1 MDSNNSD
8 SSSPDAWSDFT
19 TPTMKWFFRLLFSA
33 ILLLGILGNG
43 AVCTA
48 IVVKQRLRTTSN
60 LLVLN
65 LSAADFIFVAL
76 YTPTQLSFFE
86 NNYSWEM
93 GDAVCKLAYTVLPAC
108 LSSTVGTLLCIALL
122 RYKAVSNPFHAR
134 VGLSYKTTAIVIT
147 VIWLLSLLTGFPV
160 LLDAKTATYQDKIF
174 CDEVWPADK
183 PYKEV
188 YWIFIFLI
196 QYAVPL
202 VAIVFL
208 SIATVVHVKR
218 SSARVL
224 PSASTINQN
233 YDNSSIASVLNASV
247 RQRRRQE
254 TNMSRVLTCL
264 VILYAICMLP
274 QHLVFFW
281 LTYGDLL
288 KQKYSLYIF
297 TVANIFPIANSAL
310 NSLIYGSLHKELKA
324 GFKNCLKCT

>member
-1 MDSNNSD
+1 MDANNT
-8 SSSPDAWSDFT
+8 SSSTPDAWSDLT

-43 AVCTA
+43 AVCLA
-48 IVVKQRLRTTSN
+48 IVLKRRLQRSQN

-93 GDAVCKLAYTVLPAC
+93 GDAVCKLAYTFLPAC
-108 LSSTVGTLLCIALL
+108 LSSTVGTLLCIAVM
-122 RYKAVSNPFHAR
+122 RYKAVSHPIHAR
-134 VGLSYKTTAIVIT
+134 VGLSSRTTTVVIA
-147 VIWLLSLLTGFPV
+147 VIWLFSLLTGLPV
-160 LLDAKTATYQDKIF
+160 LLVAKTTTYKDKIF
-174 CDEVWPADK
+174 CDELWPIDK

-202 VAIVFL
+202 VIITFL
-208 SIATVVHVKR
+208 SIATVVKVKR
-218 SSARVL
+218 SRARVL
-224 PSASTINQN
+224 PTASSVNN
-233 YDNSSIASVLNASV
+233 ESNSIASVFTASI

-254 TNMSRVLTCL
+254 KNMSRVLTCL

-281 LTYGDLL
+281 MTYGDLL

-297 TVANIFPIANSAL
+297 TIANIFPIANSAL
-310 NSLIYGSLHKELKA
+310 NSLIYGSLHKELKT
-324 GFKNCLKCT
+324 GFKNCLTCA